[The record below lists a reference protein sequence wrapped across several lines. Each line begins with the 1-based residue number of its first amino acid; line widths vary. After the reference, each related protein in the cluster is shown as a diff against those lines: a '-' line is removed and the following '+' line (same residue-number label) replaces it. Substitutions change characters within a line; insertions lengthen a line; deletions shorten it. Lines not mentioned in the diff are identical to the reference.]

1 MGFRSIHG
9 EFLGYRLSFRPR
21 DVDEEMAEVITIE
34 DPMANVSFDTY
45 IMEKNQ
51 ILGAS
56 MDSLNSSFA
65 YPTVKKI
72 V

>member
-34 DPMANVSFDTY
+34 DPMANVSFDTNFTQK
-45 IMEKNQ
+45 IIVCLN
-51 ILGAS
+51 LGAS
-56 MDSLNSSFA
+56 MDS
-65 YPTVKKI
+65 
-72 V
+72 

>member
-1 MGFRSIHG
+1 MFQSFPRSIQG

-45 IMEKNQ
+45 IMEKKSDF
-51 ILGAS
+51 GRV
-56 MDSLNSSFA
+56 
-65 YPTVKKI
+65 YG
-72 V
+72 